1 VTTIMEGRAGGLA
14 LAALM
19 MGGLAA
25 GGGDDGEVGP
35 VFQAIETVQ
44 YDPSLGIDLADFT
57 RLDNGVFIDDVT
69 VGAGDEAIFGVFVTV
84 DFTAWIA
91 DGTEI
96 AGDPAARF
104 IMGNN
109 QVPLGMEDGI
119 LNMLVGGTRRVLV
132 PPNRGLGGIEEL
144 HDFGNVI
151 VPAGSVL
158 IYEITL
164 VAVEPL

>member
-1 VTTIMEGRAGGLA
+1 MKTKVSRCAGRWA
-14 LAALM
+14 LGALV

-25 GGGDDGEVGP
+25 CGGGDGEVGP
-35 VFQAIETVQ
+35 VFQEIETVQ
-44 YDPSLGIDLADFT
+44 YDASLGIDLADFT
-57 RLDNGVFIDDVT
+57 RLGNGVYIDDAT
-69 VGAGDEAIFGVFVTV
+69 IGGGDEAIFGVFVTV

-104 IMGNN
+104 LMGNN

-119 LNMLVGGTRRVLV
+119 LNMRVGGTRRVLV
-132 PPNRGLGGIEEL
+132 PPNRGLGGVEER
-144 HDFGNVI
+144 HDFGTVT